1 MSASYEP
8 VATTKRKRRRRGY
21 KPRTLKALV
30 EPRTQDEL
38 AYMKIVQPLH
48 NPAAEN
54 GVLLTLNIVLP
65 GDLPVQ
71 FDRSFKK
78 MGKSELKYKKYK
90 IATTLAQARDMGA
103 TGQDVQWDLV
113 RGNMRLPV
121 NAAASEEDGDDYS
134 GMSRSETETEEP
146 LQEQP
151 GRWSLLEDVPAEPEV
166 YKRRSGLE
174 QQPGRSPQIDAAALD
189 TQAIQSIRYREEW
202 VIAIPSYNRVNHI
215 VKQTL
220 GMLFRYG
227 IDPGRIYVFVNFDEQ
242 KEEYQSRMPSVHVVA
257 THQKKSIKNV
267 RNFIV
272 DYFAPDQKF
281 VSLDDDITHIYAK
294 QDGNKLKDVPDL
306 ARLIDYGF
314 ALCKHY
320 GFTLWGIYP
329 SPNPLSMNTR
339 GDYTTDLR
347 FIVGSFMGIINKRR
361 HVHIDWK
368 EDYELSLLANRLD
381 GGLIRFNKIC
391 VKHTIGG
398 VNGIDTSKEA
408 RIPHYTAAA
417 KWLMRTY
424 DPEGK
429 LIRWNKK
436 RPGEILFTTKLN
448 RRPHTKKAA
457 SNGFSSFSR
466 TERANYDS
474 DSDEDFALPD
484 EPTRF

>member
-1 MSASYEP
+1 MSAAYEP
-8 VATTKRKRRRRGY
+8 LPTTKRKRRRRAY

-30 EPRTQDEL
+30 EPRTKDEI
-38 AYMKIVQPLH
+38 AYAQIVKPLH

-54 GVLLTLNIVLP
+54 GILLTLNIVLP
-65 GDLPVQ
+65 GNLPVQ

-78 MGKSELKYKKYK
+78 TGKSELKYNKYK
-90 IATTLAQARDMGA
+90 MATTLGQARDMGA
-103 TGQDVQWDLV
+103 TGQDIQWDIA
-113 RGNMRLPV
+113 RGNMRVQGSEVGVP
-121 NAAASEEDGDDYS
+121 SDKGYEEEDDS
-134 GMSRSETETEEP
+134 ASETEADFPVTNSTEKSRRRSPTSEH
-146 LQEQP
+146 
-151 GRWSLLEDVPAEPEV
+151 EPEN
-166 YKRRSGLE
+166 YKRRSVLLE
-174 QQPGRSPQIDAAALD
+174 QTLPALPENQPIK
-189 TQAIQSIRYREEW
+189 SIPYREEW

-220 GMLFRYG
+220 GMLMRYG

-242 KEEYQSRMPSVHVVA
+242 KEEYKSRMPSVHVVA

-294 QDGNKLKDVPDL
+294 QEGNKLKDVPDL

-314 ALCKHY
+314 ALCKQH

-368 EDYELSLLANRLD
+368 EDYELSLLANRQD

-398 VNGIDTSKEA
+398 VNGINSSKEA
-408 RIPHYTAAA
+408 RIPFYTAAA

-436 RPGEILFTTKLN
+436 RPGEILFTTVLK
-448 RRPHTKKAA
+448 RQPRTKKVA
-457 SNGFSSFSR
+457 SIQRLR

-474 DSDEDFALPD
+474 DSDEDFAPPD
-484 EPTRF
+484 EPNRF